1 MRRFKLRLFILLIAL
16 AVCLPLSAT
25 TVLQMNLEQM
35 VDRAD
40 KIFRGTVMDVREGTL
55 QVGGGELPVVT
66 YRIRVDE
73 SFRGT
78 FQEVKGM
85 QVAEIKMLG
94 KLKPQAASP
103 VRAGSIIPELPR
115 LQVGQ
120 DYLLLT
126 TAPSTV
132 GLSTTIGLGQGRFE
146 LRGKPGQEVAV
157 NDNKNLGLFRGMES
171 AAAAKS
177 AAQSEGPVPY
187 AALATI
193 IRDIVSQ

>member
-1 MRRFKLRLFILLIAL
+1 MRRLKLRLFILLAVL
-16 AVCLPLSAT
+16 AVALPLSAT

-40 KIFRGTVMDVREGTL
+40 KIFRGTVLDVREGTL

-73 SFRGT
+73 SFKGT
-78 FQEVKGM
+78 YQTIKGL

-94 KLKPQAASP
+94 KLKSQKSSTM
-103 VRAGSIIPELPR
+103 RSGSIIPELPR
-115 LQVGQ
+115 LQIGQ

-126 TAPSTV
+126 TAPSSV

-146 LRGKPGQEVAV
+146 LQGKPGQEQAL
-157 NDNKNLGLFRGMES
+157 NGNQNLGLFYGMETT
-171 AAAAKS
+171 AKS
-177 AAQSEGPVPY
+177 AAQSEGPVAY
-187 AALATI
+187 STLAHL
-193 IRDIVSQ
+193 IRDIVSE

>member
-1 MRRFKLRLFILLIAL
+1 MRRFKLRLFILLTIL
-16 AVCLPLSAT
+16 AAVLPSSLSAT

-35 VDRAD
+35 VDRAE
-40 KIFRGTVMDVREGTL
+40 KIFRGTVMDIREGTV

-73 SFRGT
+73 SFKGT
-78 FQEVKGM
+78 FQTVKGL

-94 KLKPQAASP
+94 KLKVQAGSP
-103 VRAGSIIPELPR
+103 VRAGSILPELPR

-126 TAPSTV
+126 TAPSSV

-146 LRGKPGQEVAV
+146 LQGKPGQEQAL
-157 NDNKNLGLFRGMES
+157 NGNRNLGLFYGMES
-171 AAAAKS
+171 TAKS
-177 AAQSEGPVPY
+177 AAQPEGPVSY
-187 AALATI
+187 SALANL